1 MSKAVFLDRDGVV
14 NKAFVVN
21 GLPKPPRTIREV
33 EILPG
38 VQRAVSILRQLNFE
52 IVIVTNQPDAARGLV
67 TVESVVE
74 INDYLKLELGIAH
87 VYTCF
92 HDDTDECNCRKP
104 QPGLILRAAKDLA
117 IDLSAS
123 SLVGD
128 RWRDISAGQA
138 AGCETYFIDNLYS
151 EEQPRKPYTTVS
163 SLLEAVELLTGDQHG
178 TR

>member
-38 VQRAVSILRQLNFE
+38 VQRAISMLRQQNFE

-67 TVESVVE
+67 TVESVAE

-151 EEQPRKPYTTVS
+151 EVQPRKPYTTVS